1 MIECVF
7 TFDYEIYG
15 NGRGSLRDLVYE
27 PAERLRAVFRK
38 WDVPLVLFVEA
49 AEMEII
55 GSRGADPAIG
65 LVERQIREFHAAG
78 SEIGLHLHPQW
89 YNARHEGDRWQLDLE
104 EYNLCLLSADRIDR
118 IVERAIAYLRRVLG
132 ESEYTPSSF
141 RAGNWLLQPTGAVSR
156 PLAAHGLKV
165 DSSVFK
171 GGRQNRY
178 RLDYRRSLRN
188 GYFWSFSQDVNVP
201 DSGGVLLEIPTFS
214 RMVPLWRMFTSKRI
228 GLQNKAPADPAR
240 TEGGISRLKDYARL
254 SYPMKLD
261 FCRLSV
267 TEMTGMLERERR
279 LDRDDPGVYRPIV
292 AIGHTKDLLDVETID
307 AFLSYLQRN
316 SIPVTTLRE
325 SYEKIMGPA
334 GRSGGPSLPAGA
346 GMPTRPE

>member
-7 TFDYEIYG
+7 TVDYEIYG

-38 WDVPLVLFVEA
+38 WDVPLVVFVEA

-65 LVERQIREFHAAG
+65 LVERQIREFHMAG
-78 SEIGLHLHPQW
+78 SEIGLHLHSQW
-89 YNARHEGDRWQLDLE
+89 YNARYENARWQLDPE
-104 EYNLCLLSADRIDR
+104 EYNLCVLPSDRIDR
-118 IVERAIAYLRRVLG
+118 IVEQAIAYLRRVLA
-132 ESEYTPSSF
+132 ESDFTPSSF

-156 PLAAHGLKV
+156 SLAAHGLKI

-171 GGRQNRY
+171 GGRQHRH
-178 RLDYRRSLRN
+178 RLDYRRSRRN
-188 GYFWSFSQDVNVP
+188 GYHWTFSQDVNIP
-201 DSGGVLLEIPTFS
+201 DSRGVLLEIPTFS
-214 RMVPLWRMFTSKRI
+214 RMVPIWRMFTSKRI
-228 GLQNKAPADPAR
+228 GLQKKAPADPAR
-240 TEGGISRLKDYARL
+240 TEGGISRLRDYARL
-254 SYPMKLD
+254 SYPMKFD
-261 FCRLSV
+261 FCRLSA

-292 AIGHTKDLLDVETID
+292 AIGHTKDLLDVETVD

-316 SIPVTTLRE
+316 SIPVTTLRK
-325 SYEKIMGPA
+325 SWEKIMGPL
-334 GRSGGPSLPAGA
+334 GRSGGPSLPARP
-346 GMPTRPE
+346 GMPSRPE